1 MTKME
6 MESPQAS
13 SQNQALETSK
23 IMGEVQVRMER
34 FKAYSQETAELMQ
47 HIHPEPTSASHNN
60 QDQAVTQEKF
70 SIIKAV
76 SLAVSAATLVSST
89 VRDITDAIDTARQG

>member
-1 MTKME
+1 ME

-13 SQNQALETSK
+13 SQNRALETSK
-23 IMGEVQVRMER
+23 IMREVQVRMER
-34 FKAYSQETAELMQ
+34 FKAYSQETVELMQ
-47 HIHPEPTSASHNN
+47 HIHPEPTRASHDN

-76 SLAVSAATLVSST
+76 TLVVSAAALVPDTISAVT
-89 VRDITDAIDTARQG
+89 GAIDTAREG